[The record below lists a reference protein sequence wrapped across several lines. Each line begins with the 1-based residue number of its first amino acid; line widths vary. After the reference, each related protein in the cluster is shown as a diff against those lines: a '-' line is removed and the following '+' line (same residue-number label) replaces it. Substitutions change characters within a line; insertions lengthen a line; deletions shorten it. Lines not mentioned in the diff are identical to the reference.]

1 MVNTIITGT
10 DQELLLLVGN
20 KEEWKATTC
29 FQNPCWPA
37 QLRLQGQSNDCVG
50 PQMVS
55 LNTRDACLVLNTDMG
70 EAKEEEHT
78 SIKHTYKKAHIAPA
92 QIPQHFNQP
101 PTAGADIPAL
111 HGGR

>member
-1 MVNTIITGT
+1 
-10 DQELLLLVGN
+10 
-20 KEEWKATTC
+20 
-29 FQNPCWPA
+29 
-37 QLRLQGQSNDCVG
+37 
-50 PQMVS
+50 MVS

-111 HGGR
+111 HGEVRQKELAVFHAQQRQQVQTPQAKHSPPSHPPSITALC